1 MNKIKNSSVSILAC
15 IGNTM
20 KKLVSFGLLILC
32 SFSSYANQCEIY
44 WLMGSNEEAFT
55 PCKVEAEQGN
65 AEAQYN
71 LARKYEKGDGIE
83 QVMYEKGDGV
93 EQDKII

>member
-1 MNKIKNSSVSILAC
+1 MSILAC

-65 AEAQYN
+65 AEAQYI
-71 LARKYEKGDGIE
+71 LGLMYDEGDGIE
-83 QVMYEKGDGV
+83 QDVQKAAY
-93 EQDKII
+93 